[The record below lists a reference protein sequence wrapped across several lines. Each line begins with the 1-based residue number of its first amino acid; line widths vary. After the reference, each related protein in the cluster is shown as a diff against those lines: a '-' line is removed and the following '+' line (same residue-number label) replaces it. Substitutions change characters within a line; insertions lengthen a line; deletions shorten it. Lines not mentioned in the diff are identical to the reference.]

1 MHTETETKVK
11 NINVHGISLR
21 IRHESLTK
29 QDEIALVK
37 RAQNND
43 AKAIEILT
51 ESYTGYVIRLAKR
64 LNGYNLDVA
73 DLISEGLIGLL
84 KAIYRYD
91 ESHASQLGTFAHQYI
106 ISEMNE
112 FIIKNYRMV
121 KKATTKPLRHLFF
134 KARSNIMKEKNAH
147 PEMSH
152 SELNAIVAKK
162 MKVTPGELNEMLL
175 YMNHSDFQW
184 DSTELEKPID
194 ADRIDSSAI
203 FDKYKASTEFAPDVI
218 HSAGRESERIELIK
232 ETLPLLLNDR
242 ECDIIS
248 QRWLTVDEDKASL
261 QSLGDKHDISAERV
275 RQIEKK
281 ALADL
286 KKALH

>member
-134 KARSNIMKEKNAH
+134 
-147 PEMSH
+147 
-152 SELNAIVAKK
+152 
-162 MKVTPGELNEMLL
+162 
-175 YMNHSDFQW
+175 
-184 DSTELEKPID
+184 
-194 ADRIDSSAI
+194 
-203 FDKYKASTEFAPDVI
+203 
-218 HSAGRESERIELIK
+218 
-232 ETLPLLLNDR
+232 
-242 ECDIIS
+242 
-248 QRWLTVDEDKASL
+248 
-261 QSLGDKHDISAERV
+261 
-275 RQIEKK
+275 
-281 ALADL
+281 
-286 KKALH
+286 